1 MKAAFVGQLFEGAKC
16 FVDRNTLASRRFED
30 EAYRSDGRKP
40 DRLAC
45 SARGS
50 VVR

>member
-1 MKAAFVGQLFEGAKC
+1 MKAAFIGQLFERTKC
-16 FVDRNTLASRRFED
+16 FVDRNTLALRRLED
-30 EAYRSDGRKP
+30 QAYRSDGRKP
-40 DRLAC
+40 NRHAG